1 MSLNIYYL
9 NINKRIGSLRSKMRY
24 AYVGATEKSMEER
37 YDQHISDNVPIEMN
51 ELDRHSWNVEKVTT
65 YKVKND
71 DTEKHHNNIK
81 KIEDHMIKMIGT
93 IPLLNVMNGR
103 SCRGKLIQTG
113 GNGIVPNEGDL
124 ITFYI
129 IWR

>member
-9 NINKRIGSLRSKMRY
+9 NINKRIGSLQSKMRY

-37 YDQHISDNVPIEMN
+37 FDEHISDNDPNEMN
-51 ELDRHSWNVEKVTT
+51 EFNRHSWIVEKVTR
-65 YKVKND
+65 YKVKD
-71 DTEKHHNNIK
+71 DDMEKNHNNIK

-93 IPLLNVMNGR
+93 IPLLNVMNVR
-103 SCRGKLIQTG
+103 SSRGKLIQTG

>member
-1 MSLNIYYL
+1 MI
-9 NINKRIGSLRSKMRY
+9 NINKKLSSLQSKMRY

-37 YDQHISDNVPIEMN
+37 YDQHIRDNDPIEMN

-65 YKVKND
+65 YKVKDD
-71 DTEKHHNNIK
+71 DTGKQHNNIK
-81 KIEDHMIKMIGT
+81 KIENHMINLIGT
-93 IPLLNVMNGR
+93 IPTLNVMNGR
-103 SCRGKLIQTG
+103 SCRGILIQTG
-113 GNGIVPNEGDL
+113 GDGIVPNKGDV